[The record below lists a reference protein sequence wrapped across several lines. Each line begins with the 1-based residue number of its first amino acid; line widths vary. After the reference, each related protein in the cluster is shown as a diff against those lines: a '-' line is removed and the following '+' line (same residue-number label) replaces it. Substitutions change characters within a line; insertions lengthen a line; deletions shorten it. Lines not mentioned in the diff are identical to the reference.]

1 MANLN
6 TAQAVRD
13 GHVPCLLIF
22 KDKANPP
29 VTPLSLG
36 WQIRQAMGI
45 HDHADSY
52 LVLLVRTIS
61 GWNPPTQ
68 LVNTVAA
75 CALTIS
81 IALSVALNVKDWR
94 AGERRFAVHPK
105 DN

>member
-1 MANLN
+1 MQSP
-6 TAQAVRD
+6 TVRD
-13 GHVPCLLIF
+13 RQTAPLPADVKQLLEKWPYI
-22 KDKANPP
+22 
-29 VTPLSLG
+29 SLRDLN
-36 WQIRQAMGI
+36 WHIRQAMGI

-81 IALSVALNVKDWR
+81 IGLSVALNVKDWR

-105 DN
+105 EN